1 MADELAALAC
11 RVIQLATSHGKHNLG
26 KLGGFARAGLPADDD
41 HLVGRNGVHNFVAF
55 ARHRERLW
63 EFDLQGAGSQG
74 VLFVENC
81 GLSQPLQTLTGLYR
95 PSMTSVFNF
104 TFVPWFR
111 SVAPYIHKFRNQ
123 TFVVGIAGE
132 AIAAGK
138 LQSLAQDL
146 AMIQSMGVKI
156 VLVHGFRPQVN
167 EQLRAKGHTPKYSH
181 GIRITDEVA
190 LDCAQEAAGQLR
202 YEIEAAFSQGL
213 PNTPMADSTVRV
225 ISGNFIT
232 ARPVG
237 IVDGV
242 DFQHSGLVRKVDIAG
257 ITKTLDMGA
266 MVLLSPFG
274 FSPTGEAFNLTM
286 EEVATSVAT
295 ALQADK
301 LIFLTE
307 VPGIRTDP
315 TQPASE
321 ENPIDTELPL
331 AAAEKLLKELP
342 TANLPTDTAFYLQ
355 HCVKACKGGVER
367 SHIIPFAVDGA
378 ILLEVYVH
386 DGIGT
391 MVVDEK
397 LEELR
402 EATEEDVGGILQ
414 LIEPFEKDGTL
425 VKRSRTEIERDAG
438 NYTIIEHDGVIFACA
453 ALYPYPEAKTAE
465 MAAVTV
471 SPEVQGQ
478 GDGER
483 ILKRIEQRAKAA
495 GLDSIF
501 VLTTRTM
508 HWFIKRGFVQVT
520 RTGSLKPASAN
531 TTGTARAK
539 CWSSAWADLA
549 PGHQRLR
556 ALRHTIRLPKIAKQL
571 KQTNDQLAMLPPR
584 KVQSTLLQSPPPRK
598 IMGSARLRGKVSIM
612 P

>member
-1 MADELAALAC
+1 
-11 RVIQLATSHGKHNLG
+11 
-26 KLGGFARAGLPADDD
+26 
-41 HLVGRNGVHNFVAF
+41 
-55 ARHRERLW
+55 
-63 EFDLQGAGSQG
+63 
-74 VLFVENC
+74 
-81 GLSQPLQTLTGLYR
+81 
-95 PSMTSVFNF
+95 MTSVFNF

-138 LQSLAQDL
+138 LPHLAQDL

-167 EQLRAKGHTPKYSH
+167 EQLKAKGHPPKYAN

-213 PNTPMADSTVRV
+213 PNTPMAGATIRV

-237 IVDGV
+237 IVDGI
-242 DFQHSGLVRKVDIAG
+242 DFQHSGLVRKVDTGG
-257 ITKTLDMGA
+257 ITRVLDMGA
-266 MVLLSPFG
+266 MLLLSPFG

-286 EEVATSVAT
+286 EEVATSVAS

-307 VPGIRTDP
+307 VPGIRMHPD
-315 TQPASE
+315 QPESE
-321 ENPIDTELPL
+321 DNPIDTELPL
-331 AAAEKLLKELP
+331 AVAEKLLAELP

-355 HCVKACKGGVER
+355 HCVTACKSGVER

-397 LEELR
+397 LESLR
-402 EATEEDVGGILQ
+402 EALVDDVGGILQ

-425 VKRSRTEIERDAG
+425 VKRSRTEIERDADL
-438 NYTIIEHDGVIFACA
+438 YTVVEHDGVIFACA
-453 ALYPYPEAKTAE
+453 ALYPYPEAHTGE
-465 MAAVTV
+465 MAALTV
-471 SPEVQGQ
+471 SPQVQGQ
-478 GDGER
+478 GDGEKV
-483 ILKRIEQRAKAA
+483 LKRIEQRARAA

-508 HWFIKRGFVQVT
+508 HWFIKRGFVQVDPEW
-520 RTGSLKPASAN
+520 LPE
-531 TTGTARAK
+531 ARK
-539 CWSSAWADLA
+539 
-549 PGHQRLR
+549 
-556 ALRHTIRLPKIAKQL
+556 
-571 KQTNDQLAMLPPR
+571 R
-584 KVQSTLLQSPPPRK
+584 KYNWDRK
-598 IMGSARLRGKVSIM
+598 SQVLVKKLS
-612 P
+612 

>member
-1 MADELAALAC
+1 
-11 RVIQLATSHGKHNLG
+11 
-26 KLGGFARAGLPADDD
+26 
-41 HLVGRNGVHNFVAF
+41 
-55 ARHRERLW
+55 
-63 EFDLQGAGSQG
+63 
-74 VLFVENC
+74 
-81 GLSQPLQTLTGLYR
+81 
-95 PSMTSVFNF
+95 MTSVFNF

-138 LQSLAQDL
+138 LPHLAQDL
-146 AMIQSMGVKI
+146 AMIQSMGVKV

-167 EQLRAKGHTPKYSH
+167 EQLRAKGHTPRYSH
-181 GIRITDEVA
+181 GMRITDEVS

-213 PNTPMADSTVRV
+213 PNTPMADSTIRV

-257 ITKTLDMGA
+257 ITRTLDMGA

-274 FSPTGEAFNLTM
+274 FSPTGDAFNLNM
-286 EEVATSVAT
+286 EEVATSVAS

-307 VPGIRTDP
+307 VPGIRTRPNDP
-315 TQPASE
+315 PGDD
-321 ENPIDTELPL
+321 NPVDTELPL
-331 AAAEKLLKELP
+331 ADAERLLAELP
-342 TANLPTDTAFYLQ
+342 AATGPLDVPFYLQ
-355 HCVKACKGGVER
+355 HCVRACKAGVER
-367 SHIIPFAVDGA
+367 SHIIPFSVDGA

-397 LEELR
+397 LESLR
-402 EATEEDVGGILQ
+402 EAVVDDVGGIVQ
-414 LIEPFEKDGTL
+414 LIEPFERDGTL
-425 VKRSRTEIERDAG
+425 VKRSRTEIERDVG
-438 NYTIIEHDGVIFACA
+438 NYTILEHDGVIFACA

-465 MAAVTV
+465 MAALTV

-483 ILKRIEQRAKAA
+483 VLKRIEQRARAA
-495 GLDSIF
+495 GLESIF

-508 HWFIKRGFVQVT
+508 HWFIKRGFVQVEPEWLPEARKRKT
-520 RTGSLKPASAN
+520 NWDRRSQVLLK
-531 TTGTARAK
+531 
-539 CWSSAWADLA
+539 
-549 PGHQRLR
+549 RL
-556 ALRHTIRLPKIAKQL
+556 
-571 KQTNDQLAMLPPR
+571 
-584 KVQSTLLQSPPPRK
+584 
-598 IMGSARLRGKVSIM
+598 
-612 P
+612 